1 LVKVRPDDPIYVLVL
16 SNLVEQVLLN
26 LDQSLVLKLSCNN
39 HDLLELVLFKKTRSQ
54 RHDEILDRSVNS
66 DNNDVVAHVW
76 VFREIDPRDA
86 ISPVDLVVL
95 RVVESLFPLYLTLF
109 LVLLIDSMLHLIEPF
124 EKVGLVFIVAGRL

>member
-1 LVKVRPDDPIYVLVL
+1 MVKVRPDDPIYVLVL